1 MRVARFYTFE
11 LEFVKPAL
19 MPVWKGNMI
28 RGTLGL
34 HLKRLYC
41 FRDSKCLECPSI
53 FNCPYGYLFRTKSK
67 GIVLKNLEHF
77 TKPYVIKPPLESKT
91 KYKKGDMLKFS
102 IVLFGDAVEY
112 EMHVIN
118 AINSMCKNGLGFKEN
133 RGELRLRK
141 VLVENIFKNEK
152 EYLYEDG
159 KFLNSK
165 IFIKD
170 RDIKVRTNRVFKIK
184 FLTPFRLLREG
195 SLIAEPSFKD
205 LTVFTLRRY
214 SSIRY
219 QYAKDELDI
228 NVEKTLKLS
237 ERVTIISSNL
247 KRRTFIYKAKNED
260 FIYGELTYSGKLKSP
275 LNKII
280 AFGQLCHVGKRASY
294 GHGWFIVS

>member
-1 MRVARFYTFE
+1 MKVARLYTFE

-19 MPVWKGNMI
+19 MPAWKGNII
-28 RGTLGL
+28 RGAFGL

-41 FRDSKCLECPSI
+41 FRDDECSMCPSI
-53 FNCPYGYLFRTKSK
+53 FNCPYGYLFRAKSK

-91 KYKKGDMLKFS
+91 EYRRGDTLGFS
-102 IVLFGDAVEY
+102 MVLFGDAIEY

-118 AINSMCKNGLGFKEN
+118 AVNSMCRTGLGFKGR
-133 RGELRLRK
+133 RGELRLKR
-141 VLVENIFKNEK
+141 VFVENPFRNEK

-170 RDIKVRTNRVFKIK
+170 RDINVKTGRVFKVK
-184 FLTPFRLLREG
+184 FLTPFRLLRKG
-195 SLIAEPSFKD
+195 SLIAEPSFRD
-205 LTVFTLRRY
+205 LVVFTLRRY

-219 QYAKDELDI
+219 QYLRDELDVDVKKAL
-228 NVEKTLKLS
+228 NSAEK
-237 ERVTIISSNL
+237 VAVVSSCL
-247 KRRTFIYKAKNED
+247 ERRTFIYKGESED
-260 FIYGELTYSGKLKSP
+260 FIYGEIVCSGKLKSP

-294 GHGWFIVS
+294 GHGWFVIS